1 MNLVFSNFITLK
13 KSICINEIS
22 GIPCNEFDF
31 SMRRKLNAPTS
42 YDVAR
47 HAGVSQ
53 AVVSRAFQADSPIS
67 AQSRAKVLSS
77 AQTLGYQP
85 NAVARSLITKRSG
98 LAAVLLTEATQRDTP
113 EVLINLSQSLL
124 KQGFQ
129 PLLFSCEHESQSS
142 GALEKALAFGV
153 DGIISCVSLPEED
166 LSRAHVW
173 QRPVVLF
180 NRHSSNPL
188 ALSVACDHVNA
199 SRLLASRLFAAG
211 HRHFAVVTGPS
222 DAPVSNLRTLSF
234 VHRLQE
240 LGIRSVE
247 TFEGDYHYESGHEA
261 GIYLLGPSRKKR
273 LHKRAEV
280 IFCAN
285 DAMALGVLDAARF
298 ALMMRV
304 PMDVSVLGFDDIP
317 AGRRPAYLLTTVRQ
331 PTQEMASEAAKL
343 LRASVDEREIT
354 TRQLLLPGTL
364 IERGSA
370 QMLPDASPYD

>member
-1 MNLVFSNFITLK
+1 
-13 KSICINEIS
+13 
-22 GIPCNEFDF
+22 
-31 SMRRKLNAPTS
+31 MRRKLNAPTS

-53 AVVSRAFQADSPIS
+53 AVVSRAFQVDSPIS
-67 AQSRAKVLSS
+67 EKSRAKVLFS

-124 KQGFQ
+124 AQGFQ

-142 GALEKALAFGV
+142 EALEKALAFGV
-153 DGIISCVSLPEED
+153 DGIISCVSLSEDD
-166 LSRAHVW
+166 LSRANLR

-180 NRHSSNPL
+180 NRHSSDNS
-188 ALSVACDHVNA
+188 ALSVACDHVSA

-211 HRHFAVVTGPS
+211 HRRFAVVTGPS
-222 DAPVSNLRTLSF
+222 DAPVSHLRIQNF
-234 VHRLQE
+234 VQRLQE
-240 LGIRSVE
+240 LGIQNVQ

-261 GIYLLGPSRKKR
+261 GIYLLGSSRNKR
-273 LHKRAEV
+273 HPKRAEV

-298 ALMMRV
+298 ALMLRV
-304 PMDVSVLGFDDIP
+304 PSDVSVLGFDDIP
-317 AGRRPAYLLTTVRQ
+317 AGRRPAYLLSTVRQ
-331 PTQEMASEAAKL
+331 PTQEMAKEAARL
-343 LRASVDEREIT
+343 FRASVDEELIP
-354 TRQLLLPGTL
+354 TRQLLLQGTL

-370 QMLPDASPYD
+370 QLFPVASTSNLLE